1 MDDHAIKALIEL
13 LAAFFIFTSQFKT
26 MGRAFE
32 FRKERKFKRWGAMAK
47 AFTRIGREIA
57 VSVKE
62 GGPNPD
68 TNARLR
74 AAIQNAKGV
83 NMPKDR
89 VDAAIKRASSKDE
102 KNYEETTYEGY
113 GPHGV
118 AIVVDTQTDNPTR
131 TVANLRTYFN
141 KLGGALGTSGSV
153 EYMFKKKA
161 VFKFNKGNWNLE
173 DLELELID
181 AGLTDLHADGDLIA
195 AYCDFFDFGKLAK
208 TLEEKGIEVTES
220 TYEKIPDFYKEG
232 LTDEQAEEVIKLI
245 EKLEEDDDVSLVFTN
260 MK

>member
-1 MDDHAIKALIEL
+1 
-13 LAAFFIFTSQFKT
+13 

-32 FRKERKFKRWGAMAK
+32 YRKERKLKRWGAMAK

-57 VSVKE
+57 ISVKE
-62 GGPNPD
+62 GGINPD

-74 AAIQNAKGV
+74 AAIQNSKAA

-89 VDAAIKRASSKDE
+89 VDAAIKRASSKEE
-102 KNYEETTYEGY
+102 KAYEEVTYEGY
-113 GPHGV
+113 GAHAV

-131 TVANLRTYFN
+131 TVANIRNHFN
-141 KLGGALGTSGSV
+141 KLSGTLGTNGSV

-161 VFKFNKGNWNLE
+161 VFKFNKGNLNPEELE
-173 DLELELID
+173 FELID
-181 AGLTDLHADGDLIA
+181 AGLSELQVEGDLII
-195 AYCDFFDFGKLAK
+195 AYADFFEFGKLAK
-208 TLEEKGIEVTES
+208 ALEEKGIELTE
-220 TYEKIPDFYKEG
+220 TGYEKIPDFYKEG

-245 EKLEEDDDVSLVFTN
+245 EKLEEDDDVSHVFHN

>member
-1 MDDHAIKALIEL
+1 
-13 LAAFFIFTSQFKT
+13 

-32 FRKERKFKRWGAMAK
+32 YRKARKFKRWGAMAK

-57 VSVKE
+57 ISVKE
-62 GGPNPD
+62 NGANPE

-74 AAIQNAKGV
+74 AAIQNSKAA

-89 VDAAIKRASSKDE
+89 VEAAIKKASNKDE
-102 KNYEETTYEGY
+102 KAYEEVTYEGY

-118 AIVVDTQTDNPTR
+118 AIVIDTQTDNPTR
-131 TVANLRTYFN
+131 TVANIRLVFT
-141 KLGGALGTSGSV
+141 KLGRSLGTNGSV

-161 VFKFNKGNWNLE
+161 VFKFNKGNLNLD
-173 DLELELID
+173 DLELDLID
-181 AGLTDLHADGDLIA
+181 KGLSELQADGDAVIA
-195 AYCDFFDFGKLAK
+195 YADFYDFGKLAK
-208 TLEEKGIEVTES
+208 ALEEKGIEITES

-232 LTDEQAEEVIKLI
+232 LSDAEADEVIKVI
-245 EKLEEDDDVSLVFTN
+245 ERLEEDDDVSQVFHN

>member
-1 MDDHAIKALIEL
+1 
-13 LAAFFIFTSQFKT
+13 

-32 FRKERKFKRWGAMAK
+32 YRKERKMKRWGAMAK

-57 VSVKE
+57 ISVRE

-74 AAIQNAKGV
+74 AAINNSKAA

-102 KNYEETTYEGY
+102 KGYEEVVYEGY
-113 GPHGV
+113 APHGV
-118 AIVVDTQTDNPTR
+118 AIVIDTQTDNPTR
-131 TVANLRTYFN
+131 TVANVRSYFN
-141 KLGGALGTSGSV
+141 KLGGSLGTQGAV
-153 EYMFKKKA
+153 EYMFKKVA
-161 VFKFNKGNWNLE
+161 VFKFNKGAL
-173 DLELELID
+173 DLEELEFELID
-181 AGLTDLHADGDLIA
+181 AGLLELQAEDDLVVATAD
-195 AYCDFFDFGKLAK
+195 FVDFGKLAK
-208 TLEEKGIEVTES
+208 KLEEKGIEVQETG
-220 TYEKIPDFYKEG
+220 YDKIPDFYKEG

-245 EKLEEDDDVSLVFTN
+245 EKFEEDDDVSQVFHN